1 MNKKNKI
8 TKEIDKE
15 IIKKKKIDTN
25 PFELLNSPMLKRWNY
40 KKIIKKTIRKTC

>member
-15 IIKKKKIDTN
+15 IINKKIETS
-25 PFELLNSPMLKRWNY
+25 PFELLNSPMLKR
-40 KKIIKKTIRKTC
+40 

>member
-15 IIKKKKIDTN
+15 IIIKKIETS
-25 PFELLNSPMLKRWNY
+25 PFELLNSPMLKR
-40 KKIIKKTIRKTC
+40 